1 MITRC
6 LSLLSSSHI
15 LILSSLFTSGIN
27 FAIFVIY
34 PTLIGTDALDAF
46 IRNNYAGG
54 FYLFG
59 IASSVSIIATK
70 IITTYNWQSLIRYL
84 IFSFSAFLVLI
95 LFFYNYTFNINS
107 ILCVLS
113 ALFLHINGFMLAVLI
128 RDNKITP
135 CFYLQ
140 IVQPLFFLI
149 GILLSFYF
157 GYSWAYSYSLSVL
170 IAFIAFL
177 YFFNLSRIRVLL
189 LSNRSNG
196 SPRGLL
202 SYQHLLLTLI
212 SSMSFPFFFQVEL
225 FFVGEFT
232 PLALGEYT
240 VLQKMYSSVSVA
252 LFSGVLVHLY
262 AANKGQAMPLKKM
275 LKLPLLT
282 SFVVSCVAIFL
293 NVLGK
298 DLSLFTLL
306 LTVITSYIFSI
317 AMFASFAMSI
327 KNAKMNICFM
337 AISLSIYLLAF
348 QFMVINS
355 ITEML
360 GLSLIFYSTY
370 VFIYIYSTRYPK
382 KDKQCQI

>member
-1 MITRC
+1 MITRW
-6 LSLLSSSHI
+6 LSLLSASHV
-15 LILSSLFTSGIN
+15 LILSSLFTSGVN

-70 IITTYNWQSLIRYL
+70 IISTYNWQSLIRYL
-84 IFSFSAFLVLI
+84 IFSFSAFLAVI
-95 LFFYNYTFNINS
+95 LFFYNYTFNTNS

-113 ALFLHINGFMLAVLI
+113 AFFLHLNGFMLAVLI
-128 RDNKITP
+128 RENKITP

-140 IVQPLFFLI
+140 IIQPLFFLV
-149 GILLSFYF
+149 GISLSIDFD
-157 GYSWAYSYSLSVL
+157 YSWVYSYSLSVL
-170 IAFIAFL
+170 IAFIVFL
-177 YFFNLSRIRVLL
+177 YFFNLNRVRVLL
-189 LSNRSNG
+189 LSNCSNG
-196 SPRGLL
+196 SARGLL

-212 SSMSFPFFFQVEL
+212 SSMSFPLFFQVEL

-232 PLALGEYT
+232 TLALGEYT

-262 AANKGQAMPLKKM
+262 GTSGGQIMPFKKM

-293 NVLGK
+293 NLLGK
-298 DLSLFTLL
+298 DLSLLTLL

-327 KNAKMNICFM
+327 KNAKVNIYFM
-337 AISLSIYLLAF
+337 AISLSLYLFVF
-348 QFMVINS
+348 QFVVVSS
-355 ITEML
+355 IAEML

-370 VFIYIYSTRYPK
+370 VFIFLLH
-382 KDKQCQI
+382 KQIPQKG